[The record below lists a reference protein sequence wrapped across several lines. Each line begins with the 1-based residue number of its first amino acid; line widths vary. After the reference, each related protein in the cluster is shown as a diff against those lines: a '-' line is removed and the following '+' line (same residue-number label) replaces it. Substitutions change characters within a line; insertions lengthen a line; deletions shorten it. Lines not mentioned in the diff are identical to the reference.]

1 MLYIV
6 DCRRAGGDVERC
18 WLTGLPFM
26 GLGGASA
33 GAFKLG
39 YDTLN
44 PKLRSRRPGDP
55 DA

>member
-1 MLYIV
+1 
-6 DCRRAGGDVERC
+6 
-18 WLTGLPFM
+18 M